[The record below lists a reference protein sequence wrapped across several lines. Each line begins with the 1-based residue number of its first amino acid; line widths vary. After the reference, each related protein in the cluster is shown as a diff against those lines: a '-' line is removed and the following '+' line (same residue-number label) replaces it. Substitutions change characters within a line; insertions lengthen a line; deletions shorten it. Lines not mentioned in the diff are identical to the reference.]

1 MAEWALVFYTL
12 DTVSEENQM
21 LFSVIVTRNRLMYL
35 LLDQA
40 SLQAESEGESA
51 QLIMRTLVISRVC
64 CCCCCLFVCLFVCLE
79 GQLFDYHIYHILNYR
94 LIVFV
99 CLFVCYC
106 LFIVVC
112 LLCLLFV
119 YNLFIVVYLFTAAR
133 SFYVRHLRW
142 RERRY
147 SFWRELQCP
156 RFEDLFQA
164 SVPSTDIPC
173 LLHRHRTY

>member
-1 MAEWALVFYTL
+1 MWYGVLRDRDSMAEWALVFYTL

-64 CCCCCLFVCLFVCLE
+64 CCLFVCLFV
-79 GQLFDYHIYHILNYR
+79 
-94 LIVFV
+94 
-99 CLFVCYC
+99 C